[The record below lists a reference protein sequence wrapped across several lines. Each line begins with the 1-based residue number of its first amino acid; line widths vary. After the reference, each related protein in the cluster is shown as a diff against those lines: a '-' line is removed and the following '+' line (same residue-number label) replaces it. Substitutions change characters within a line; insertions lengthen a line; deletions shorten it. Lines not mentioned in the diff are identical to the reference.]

1 MAEFKG
7 KFEKLN
13 NTNFINWKFKIELLL
28 KKENLW
34 KAIAMKAP
42 RQPPNTATAAE
53 KAEFDKASTEWNRAD
68 EEAFSVI
75 GLLIED
81 DQIVHIRNETSA
93 LGAWNK
99 LKQYHEKA
107 TLSNKVHL
115 MRTICSLK
123 MDEGGN
129 VPEHINQMQNLF
141 VKLKDISNEELT
153 EPWSVAMLL
162 SSLPRGYDTLITAL
176 EARKEDELTFG
187 FVQQKL
193 IAEYERRIH
202 ADRVPDSTE
211 KVLKAAHKGKA
222 KGSSCYFCKRPN
234 HMKKDCAEY
243 KKWKAKKES
252 STNVAASKGTDKV
265 NSAEQNDYVFSMGR
279 NKSGWLLDSGAT
291 RHVVNSKQFFL
302 SLDESYRGSI
312 EVGNGQKVSV
322 AGIGTGRIKFV
333 DQKGAVHEALAK
345 EVLFAPSMVGNMFRQ
360 YQSEN

>member
-153 EPWSVAMLL
+153 EP
-162 SSLPRGYDTLITAL
+162 
-176 EARKEDELTFG
+176 
-187 FVQQKL
+187 
-193 IAEYERRIH
+193 
-202 ADRVPDSTE
+202 
-211 KVLKAAHKGKA
+211 
-222 KGSSCYFCKRPN
+222 
-234 HMKKDCAEY
+234 
-243 KKWKAKKES
+243 
-252 STNVAASKGTDKV
+252 
-265 NSAEQNDYVFSMGR
+265 
-279 NKSGWLLDSGAT
+279 
-291 RHVVNSKQFFL
+291 
-302 SLDESYRGSI
+302 
-312 EVGNGQKVSV
+312 
-322 AGIGTGRIKFV
+322 
-333 DQKGAVHEALAK
+333 
-345 EVLFAPSMVGNMFRQ
+345 
-360 YQSEN
+360 